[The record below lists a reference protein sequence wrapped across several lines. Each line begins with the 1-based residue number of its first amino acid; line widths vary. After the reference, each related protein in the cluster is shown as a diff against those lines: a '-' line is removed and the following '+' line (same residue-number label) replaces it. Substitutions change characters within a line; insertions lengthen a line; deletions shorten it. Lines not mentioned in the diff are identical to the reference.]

1 MPQIVNKSY
10 FNKQNILYIPLA
22 SEAPLPSAVTSTP
35 NDGTYIDALCIEIE
49 KTILV
54 NALGLTTYN
63 ELQLALADIDN
74 PLNASYKKLVNGD
87 EYDGKIWVG
96 LKYDLSLI
104 ANAVWIEY
112 VMQKNTNLSA
122 VGNSQVNLE
131 KGNLVTPMYKIANAS
146 ASFIKQYQGEYLNEP
161 YVNGIFV
168 DWLGNNEGVYVS
180 LYRIVVKNPEK
191 ISNIIEDM
199 EASNIIYTMD
209 IIDYDKISN
218 DKLKSY
224 VDSEGEII
232 FLSDDEGGVLLT
244 TNKLEDKLRDL
255 KKAFSKLKES
265 ASRNPDDDIVID
277 ATIQR
282 FEFTY
287 ELSWKLMKAYLE
299 YNGNLEATSPRKAI
313 KESFKEGLIEDGAQ
327 WLDMLQD
334 RNRTSH
340 TYDENCAIEIFN
352 NIKEVIY

>member
-49 KTILV
+49 KTILA

-87 EYDGKIWVG
+87 EYDGKIWFG

-131 KGNLVTPMYKIANAS
+131 KGTLVTPMYKIANAS

-161 YVNGIFV
+161 IIIGNFI
-168 DWLGNNEGVYVS
+168 DWQGCDDSVEVS
-180 LYRIVVKNPEK
+180 LYR
-191 ISNIIEDM
+191 
-199 EASNIIYTMD
+199 Y
-209 IIDYDKISN
+209 
-218 DKLKSY
+218 
-224 VDSEGEII
+224 
-232 FLSDDEGGVLLT
+232 LSD
-244 TNKLEDKLRDL
+244 
-255 KKAFSKLKES
+255 KKADFPNVDLNKFK
-265 ASRNPDDDIVID
+265 
-277 ATIQR
+277 
-282 FEFTY
+282 FY
-287 ELSWKLMKAYLE
+287 EQI
-299 YNGNLEATSPRKAI
+299 N
-313 KESFKEGLIEDGAQ
+313 SFGI
-327 WLDMLQD
+327 
-334 RNRTSH
+334 
-340 TYDENCAIEIFN
+340 
-352 NIKEVIY
+352 

>member
-10 FNKQNILYIPLA
+10 FNNQNILYIPLA

-131 KGNLVTPMYKIANAS
+131 KGTLVTPMYKIANAS
-146 ASFIKQYQGEYLNEP
+146 ASFIKQYQGNILDEP
-161 YVNGIFV
+161 IVIGNFV
-168 DWLGNNEGVYVS
+168 DWQDCLDGVEVS
-180 LYRIVVKNPEK
+180 LYR
-191 ISNIIEDM
+191 
-199 EASNIIYTMD
+199 Y
-209 IIDYDKISN
+209 
-218 DKLKSY
+218 
-224 VDSEGEII
+224 
-232 FLSDDEGGVLLT
+232 LSD
-244 TNKLEDKLRDL
+244 
-255 KKAFSKLKES
+255 KKADFPNVDLNKFK
-265 ASRNPDDDIVID
+265 
-277 ATIQR
+277 
-282 FEFTY
+282 FY
-287 ELSWKLMKAYLE
+287 EQL
-299 YNGNLEATSPRKAI
+299 N
-313 KESFKEGLIEDGAQ
+313 SFGI
-327 WLDMLQD
+327 
-334 RNRTSH
+334 
-340 TYDENCAIEIFN
+340 
-352 NIKEVIY
+352 

>member
-1 MPQIVNKSY
+1 MPQIVSKLY

-87 EYDGKIWVG
+87 EYDDKIWVG

-131 KGNLVTPMYKIANAS
+131 KGTLVTPMYKIANAS
-146 ASFIKQYQGEYLNEP
+146 ASFIKQYQGEILDEP
-161 YVNGIFV
+161 IVIGNFI
-168 DWLGNNEGVYVS
+168 DWQGGDDSVEVS
-180 LYRIVVKNPEK
+180 LYR
-191 ISNIIEDM
+191 
-199 EASNIIYTMD
+199 Y
-209 IIDYDKISN
+209 
-218 DKLKSY
+218 
-224 VDSEGEII
+224 
-232 FLSDDEGGVLLT
+232 LSDKKTDFPNVDL
-244 TNKLEDKLRDL
+244 NKFK
-255 KKAFSKLKES
+255 F
-265 ASRNPDDDIVID
+265 
-277 ATIQR
+277 
-282 FEFTY
+282 Y
-287 ELSWKLMKAYLE
+287 EQL
-299 YNGNLEATSPRKAI
+299 N
-313 KESFKEGLIEDGAQ
+313 SFGI
-327 WLDMLQD
+327 
-334 RNRTSH
+334 
-340 TYDENCAIEIFN
+340 
-352 NIKEVIY
+352 

>member
-1 MPQIVNKSY
+1 MPQIVSKSY

-63 ELQLALADIDN
+63 ELQLAIADEFTN
-74 PLNASYKKLVNGD
+74 PLYASYKKLVNGD

-131 KGNLVTPMYKIANAS
+131 KGTLVTPMYKIANAS

-161 YVNGIFV
+161 IIIGNFI
-168 DWLGNNEGVYVS
+168 DWQGCNDSVEVS
-180 LYRIVVKNPEK
+180 LYR
-191 ISNIIEDM
+191 
-199 EASNIIYTMD
+199 Y
-209 IIDYDKISN
+209 
-218 DKLKSY
+218 
-224 VDSEGEII
+224 
-232 FLSDDEGGVLLT
+232 LSDKKTDFPNVDL
-244 TNKLEDKLRDL
+244 NKFK
-255 KKAFSKLKES
+255 F
-265 ASRNPDDDIVID
+265 
-277 ATIQR
+277 
-282 FEFTY
+282 Y
-287 ELSWKLMKAYLE
+287 EQI
-299 YNGNLEATSPRKAI
+299 N
-313 KESFKEGLIEDGAQ
+313 SFGI
-327 WLDMLQD
+327 
-334 RNRTSH
+334 
-340 TYDENCAIEIFN
+340 
-352 NIKEVIY
+352 

>member
-35 NDGTYIDALCIEIE
+35 NDGAYIDALCIEIE

-112 VMQKNTNLSA
+112 VSQKNTNLSA

-131 KGNLVTPMYKIANAS
+131 KGTLVTPMYKIANAS
-146 ASFIKQYQGEYLNEP
+146 ASFIKQYQGQYLDEP
-161 YVNGIFV
+161 IVIVNFI
-168 DWLGNNEGVYVS
+168 DWQGCDDSVEVS
-180 LYRIVVKNPEK
+180 LYR
-191 ISNIIEDM
+191 
-199 EASNIIYTMD
+199 Y
-209 IIDYDKISN
+209 
-218 DKLKSY
+218 
-224 VDSEGEII
+224 
-232 FLSDDEGGVLLT
+232 LSDKKTDFPNVDL
-244 TNKLEDKLRDL
+244 NKFK
-255 KKAFSKLKES
+255 F
-265 ASRNPDDDIVID
+265 
-277 ATIQR
+277 
-282 FEFTY
+282 Y
-287 ELSWKLMKAYLE
+287 EQL
-299 YNGNLEATSPRKAI
+299 N
-313 KESFKEGLIEDGAQ
+313 SFGI
-327 WLDMLQD
+327 
-334 RNRTSH
+334 
-340 TYDENCAIEIFN
+340 
-352 NIKEVIY
+352 

>member
-131 KGNLVTPMYKIANAS
+131 KGTLVTPMYKIANAS
-146 ASFIKQYQGEYLNEP
+146 ASFIKQYQGEYLDEP
-161 YVNGIFV
+161 IITGNFIDWQGCDDSVEVN
-168 DWLGNNEGVYVS
+168 
-180 LYRIVVKNPEK
+180 LYRYLC
-191 ISNIIEDM
+191 D
-199 EASNIIYTMD
+199 
-209 IIDYDKISN
+209 
-218 DKLKSY
+218 
-224 VDSEGEII
+224 
-232 FLSDDEGGVLLT
+232 
-244 TNKLEDKLRDL
+244 
-255 KKAFSKLKES
+255 KKADFPNLDLNKFK
-265 ASRNPDDDIVID
+265 
-277 ATIQR
+277 
-282 FEFTY
+282 FY
-287 ELSWKLMKAYLE
+287 EQI
-299 YNGNLEATSPRKAI
+299 N
-313 KESFKEGLIEDGAQ
+313 SFGI
-327 WLDMLQD
+327 
-334 RNRTSH
+334 
-340 TYDENCAIEIFN
+340 
-352 NIKEVIY
+352 

>member
-35 NDGTYIDALCIEIE
+35 NDGAYIDALCIEIE

-131 KGNLVTPMYKIANAS
+131 KGTLVTPMYKIANAS
-146 ASFIKQYQGEYLNEP
+146 ASFIKQYQGQYLDEP
-161 YVNGIFV
+161 IVIGNFI
-168 DWLGNNEGVYVS
+168 DWQGCNDSVEVS
-180 LYRIVVKNPEK
+180 LYR
-191 ISNIIEDM
+191 
-199 EASNIIYTMD
+199 Y
-209 IIDYDKISN
+209 
-218 DKLKSY
+218 
-224 VDSEGEII
+224 
-232 FLSDDEGGVLLT
+232 LSDKKTDFPNVDL
-244 TNKLEDKLRDL
+244 NKFK
-255 KKAFSKLKES
+255 F
-265 ASRNPDDDIVID
+265 
-277 ATIQR
+277 
-282 FEFTY
+282 Y
-287 ELSWKLMKAYLE
+287 EQI
-299 YNGNLEATSPRKAI
+299 N
-313 KESFKEGLIEDGAQ
+313 SFGI
-327 WLDMLQD
+327 
-334 RNRTSH
+334 
-340 TYDENCAIEIFN
+340 
-352 NIKEVIY
+352 

>member
-146 ASFIKQYQGEYLNEP
+146 ASFIKQYQGEYLDEP
-161 YVNGIFV
+161 IVIGNFI
-168 DWLGNNEGVYVS
+168 DWQGCDDSVEVS
-180 LYRIVVKNPEK
+180 LYR
-191 ISNIIEDM
+191 
-199 EASNIIYTMD
+199 Y
-209 IIDYDKISN
+209 
-218 DKLKSY
+218 
-224 VDSEGEII
+224 
-232 FLSDDEGGVLLT
+232 LSDKKTDFPNVDL
-244 TNKLEDKLRDL
+244 NKFK
-255 KKAFSKLKES
+255 F
-265 ASRNPDDDIVID
+265 
-277 ATIQR
+277 
-282 FEFTY
+282 Y
-287 ELSWKLMKAYLE
+287 EQI
-299 YNGNLEATSPRKAI
+299 N
-313 KESFKEGLIEDGAQ
+313 SFGI
-327 WLDMLQD
+327 
-334 RNRTSH
+334 
-340 TYDENCAIEIFN
+340 
-352 NIKEVIY
+352 

>member
-22 SEAPLPSAVTSTP
+22 SETPLPSAVTSTP

-131 KGNLVTPMYKIANAS
+131 KGTLVTPMYKIANAS
-146 ASFIKQYQGEYLNEP
+146 ASFIKQYQGQILDEP
-161 YVNGIFV
+161 IVIGNFI
-168 DWLGNNEGVYVS
+168 DWQGGDDSVEVS
-180 LYRIVVKNPEK
+180 LYRYLV
-191 ISNIIEDM
+191 
-199 EASNIIYTMD
+199 
-209 IIDYDKISN
+209 DKKTDFPN
-218 DKLKSY
+218 
-224 VDSEGEII
+224 VD
-232 FLSDDEGGVLLT
+232 L
-244 TNKLEDKLRDL
+244 NKFK
-255 KKAFSKLKES
+255 F
-265 ASRNPDDDIVID
+265 
-277 ATIQR
+277 
-282 FEFTY
+282 Y
-287 ELSWKLMKAYLE
+287 EQL
-299 YNGNLEATSPRKAI
+299 N
-313 KESFKEGLIEDGAQ
+313 SFGI
-327 WLDMLQD
+327 
-334 RNRTSH
+334 
-340 TYDENCAIEIFN
+340 
-352 NIKEVIY
+352 

>member
-35 NDGTYIDALCIEIE
+35 NDGTYIDNLCIEIE

-87 EYDGKIWVG
+87 EYDDKIWVG

-131 KGNLVTPMYKIANAS
+131 KGTLVTPMYKIANAS
-146 ASFIKQYQGEYLNEP
+146 ASFIKQYQGEYLSEP
-161 YVNGIFV
+161 IVIGNFI
-168 DWLGNNEGVYVS
+168 DWQGCLDGVEVS
-180 LYRIVVKNPEK
+180 LYR
-191 ISNIIEDM
+191 
-199 EASNIIYTMD
+199 Y
-209 IIDYDKISN
+209 
-218 DKLKSY
+218 
-224 VDSEGEII
+224 
-232 FLSDDEGGVLLT
+232 LSDKKTDFPNVDL
-244 TNKLEDKLRDL
+244 NKFK
-255 KKAFSKLKES
+255 F
-265 ASRNPDDDIVID
+265 
-277 ATIQR
+277 
-282 FEFTY
+282 Y
-287 ELSWKLMKAYLE
+287 EQL
-299 YNGNLEATSPRKAI
+299 N
-313 KESFKEGLIEDGAQ
+313 SFGI
-327 WLDMLQD
+327 
-334 RNRTSH
+334 
-340 TYDENCAIEIFN
+340 
-352 NIKEVIY
+352 

>member
-1 MPQIVNKSY
+1 MPQIVSKSY

-131 KGNLVTPMYKIANAS
+131 KGTLVTPMYKIANAR
-146 ASFIKQYQGEYLNEP
+146 ASFKKQIQGEILSEP
-161 YVNGIFV
+161 FVIGNLFNGQGCL
-168 DWLGNNEGVYVS
+168 DGVEVS
-180 LYRIVVKNPEK
+180 LYR
-191 ISNIIEDM
+191 
-199 EASNIIYTMD
+199 Y
-209 IIDYDKISN
+209 
-218 DKLKSY
+218 
-224 VDSEGEII
+224 
-232 FLSDDEGGVLLT
+232 LSDKKTDFPNVDL
-244 TNKLEDKLRDL
+244 NKFK
-255 KKAFSKLKES
+255 F
-265 ASRNPDDDIVID
+265 
-277 ATIQR
+277 
-282 FEFTY
+282 Y
-287 ELSWKLMKAYLE
+287 EQI
-299 YNGNLEATSPRKAI
+299 N
-313 KESFKEGLIEDGAQ
+313 SFGI
-327 WLDMLQD
+327 
-334 RNRTSH
+334 
-340 TYDENCAIEIFN
+340 
-352 NIKEVIY
+352 

>member
-63 ELQLALADIDN
+63 ELQLAIADEFTN
-74 PLNASYKKLVNGD
+74 PLYASYDKLVNGD

-131 KGNLVTPMYKIANAS
+131 KGTLVTPMYKIANAS
-146 ASFIKQYQGEYLNEP
+146 ASFIKQYQGEYLYEP
-161 YVNGIFV
+161 IVIGNFI
-168 DWLGNNEGVYVS
+168 DWQGCNDSVEVS
-180 LYRIVVKNPEK
+180 LYR
-191 ISNIIEDM
+191 
-199 EASNIIYTMD
+199 Y
-209 IIDYDKISN
+209 
-218 DKLKSY
+218 
-224 VDSEGEII
+224 
-232 FLSDDEGGVLLT
+232 LSDKKTDFPNVDL
-244 TNKLEDKLRDL
+244 NKFK
-255 KKAFSKLKES
+255 F
-265 ASRNPDDDIVID
+265 
-277 ATIQR
+277 
-282 FEFTY
+282 Y
-287 ELSWKLMKAYLE
+287 EQI
-299 YNGNLEATSPRKAI
+299 N
-313 KESFKEGLIEDGAQ
+313 SFGI
-327 WLDMLQD
+327 
-334 RNRTSH
+334 
-340 TYDENCAIEIFN
+340 
-352 NIKEVIY
+352 

>member
-63 ELQLALADIDN
+63 ELQLAIADEFTN
-74 PLNASYKKLVNGD
+74 PLYASYKKLVNGD

-131 KGNLVTPMYKIANAS
+131 KGTLVTPMYKIANARV
-146 ASFIKQYQGEYLNEP
+146 SFIKQYQGEYLDEP
-161 YVNGIFV
+161 IVIGNFI
-168 DWLGNNEGVYVS
+168 DWQGCNDSVEVS
-180 LYRIVVKNPEK
+180 LYRYLSEK
-191 ISNIIEDM
+191 KTDFPN
-199 EASNIIYTMD
+199 
-209 IIDYDKISN
+209 
-218 DKLKSY
+218 
-224 VDSEGEII
+224 VD
-232 FLSDDEGGVLLT
+232 L
-244 TNKLEDKLRDL
+244 NKFK
-255 KKAFSKLKES
+255 F
-265 ASRNPDDDIVID
+265 
-277 ATIQR
+277 
-282 FEFTY
+282 Y
-287 ELSWKLMKAYLE
+287 EQI
-299 YNGNLEATSPRKAI
+299 N
-313 KESFKEGLIEDGAQ
+313 SFGI
-327 WLDMLQD
+327 
-334 RNRTSH
+334 
-340 TYDENCAIEIFN
+340 
-352 NIKEVIY
+352 

>member
-131 KGNLVTPMYKIANAS
+131 KGALVTPMYKIANAS
-146 ASFIKQYQGEYLNEP
+146 ASFIKQYQGEYLDEP
-161 YVNGIFV
+161 IVIGNFI
-168 DWLGNNEGVYVS
+168 DWQGCDDSVEVS
-180 LYRIVVKNPEK
+180 LYRYLV
-191 ISNIIEDM
+191 
-199 EASNIIYTMD
+199 
-209 IIDYDKISN
+209 DKKTDFPN
-218 DKLKSY
+218 
-224 VDSEGEII
+224 VD
-232 FLSDDEGGVLLT
+232 L
-244 TNKLEDKLRDL
+244 NKFK
-255 KKAFSKLKES
+255 F
-265 ASRNPDDDIVID
+265 
-277 ATIQR
+277 
-282 FEFTY
+282 Y
-287 ELSWKLMKAYLE
+287 EQF
-299 YNGNLEATSPRKAI
+299 N
-313 KESFKEGLIEDGAQ
+313 SFGI
-327 WLDMLQD
+327 
-334 RNRTSH
+334 
-340 TYDENCAIEIFN
+340 
-352 NIKEVIY
+352 

>member
-74 PLNASYKKLVNGD
+74 PLNASYKKLVKGD

-112 VMQKNTNLSA
+112 VSQKNTNLSA

-131 KGNLVTPMYKIANAS
+131 KGTLVTPMYKIANAS
-146 ASFIKQYQGEYLNEP
+146 ASFIKQYQGQILDEP
-161 YVNGIFV
+161 IVIGNFI
-168 DWLGNNEGVYVS
+168 DWQGGDDSVEVS
-180 LYRIVVKNPEK
+180 LYR
-191 ISNIIEDM
+191 
-199 EASNIIYTMD
+199 Y
-209 IIDYDKISN
+209 
-218 DKLKSY
+218 
-224 VDSEGEII
+224 
-232 FLSDDEGGVLLT
+232 LSDKKTDFPNVDL
-244 TNKLEDKLRDL
+244 NKFK
-255 KKAFSKLKES
+255 F
-265 ASRNPDDDIVID
+265 
-277 ATIQR
+277 
-282 FEFTY
+282 Y
-287 ELSWKLMKAYLE
+287 EQI
-299 YNGNLEATSPRKAI
+299 N
-313 KESFKEGLIEDGAQ
+313 SFGI
-327 WLDMLQD
+327 
-334 RNRTSH
+334 
-340 TYDENCAIEIFN
+340 
-352 NIKEVIY
+352 

>member
-131 KGNLVTPMYKIANAS
+131 KGTLVTPMYKIANAS
-146 ASFIKQYQGEYLNEP
+146 ASFIKQYQGKILDEP
-161 YVNGIFV
+161 IVIGNFI
-168 DWLGNNEGVYVS
+168 DWQGDDDSVEVS
-180 LYRIVVKNPEK
+180 LYR
-191 ISNIIEDM
+191 
-199 EASNIIYTMD
+199 Y
-209 IIDYDKISN
+209 
-218 DKLKSY
+218 
-224 VDSEGEII
+224 
-232 FLSDDEGGVLLT
+232 LSDKKTDFPNVDL
-244 TNKLEDKLRDL
+244 NKFK
-255 KKAFSKLKES
+255 F
-265 ASRNPDDDIVID
+265 
-277 ATIQR
+277 
-282 FEFTY
+282 Y
-287 ELSWKLMKAYLE
+287 EQL
-299 YNGNLEATSPRKAI
+299 N
-313 KESFKEGLIEDGAQ
+313 SFGI
-327 WLDMLQD
+327 
-334 RNRTSH
+334 
-340 TYDENCAIEIFN
+340 
-352 NIKEVIY
+352 

>member
-1 MPQIVNKSY
+1 MPQIVSKSY

-63 ELQLALADIDN
+63 ELQLAIADEFTN
-74 PLNASYKKLVNGD
+74 PLYASYDKLVNGD

-131 KGNLVTPMYKIANAS
+131 KGTLVTPMYKIANAS

-161 YVNGIFV
+161 IIIGNFI
-168 DWLGNNEGVYVS
+168 DWQGCNDSVEVS
-180 LYRIVVKNPEK
+180 LYR
-191 ISNIIEDM
+191 
-199 EASNIIYTMD
+199 Y
-209 IIDYDKISN
+209 
-218 DKLKSY
+218 
-224 VDSEGEII
+224 
-232 FLSDDEGGVLLT
+232 LSDKKTDFPNVDL
-244 TNKLEDKLRDL
+244 NKFK
-255 KKAFSKLKES
+255 F
-265 ASRNPDDDIVID
+265 
-277 ATIQR
+277 
-282 FEFTY
+282 Y
-287 ELSWKLMKAYLE
+287 EQL
-299 YNGNLEATSPRKAI
+299 N
-313 KESFKEGLIEDGAQ
+313 SFGI
-327 WLDMLQD
+327 
-334 RNRTSH
+334 
-340 TYDENCAIEIFN
+340 
-352 NIKEVIY
+352 

>member
-63 ELQLALADIDN
+63 ELQLALADEFTN

-112 VMQKNTNLSA
+112 VSQKNTNLSA

-131 KGNLVTPMYKIANAS
+131 KGTLVTPMYKIANAS
-146 ASFIKQYQGEYLNEP
+146 VSFIKQYQGEYLNEP
-161 YVNGIFV
+161 IVIGNFI
-168 DWLGNNEGVYVS
+168 DWQGCLDGVEVS
-180 LYRIVVKNPEK
+180 LYR
-191 ISNIIEDM
+191 
-199 EASNIIYTMD
+199 Y
-209 IIDYDKISN
+209 
-218 DKLKSY
+218 
-224 VDSEGEII
+224 
-232 FLSDDEGGVLLT
+232 LSDKKTDFPNVDL
-244 TNKLEDKLRDL
+244 NKFK
-255 KKAFSKLKES
+255 F
-265 ASRNPDDDIVID
+265 
-277 ATIQR
+277 
-282 FEFTY
+282 Y
-287 ELSWKLMKAYLE
+287 EQI
-299 YNGNLEATSPRKAI
+299 N
-313 KESFKEGLIEDGAQ
+313 SFGI
-327 WLDMLQD
+327 
-334 RNRTSH
+334 
-340 TYDENCAIEIFN
+340 
-352 NIKEVIY
+352 

>member
-131 KGNLVTPMYKIANAS
+131 KGTLVTPMYKIANARV
-146 ASFIKQYQGEYLNEP
+146 SFIKQYQGEYLDEP
-161 YVNGIFV
+161 IVIGNFI
-168 DWLGNNEGVYVS
+168 DWQGGDDSVEVS
-180 LYRIVVKNPEK
+180 LYR
-191 ISNIIEDM
+191 
-199 EASNIIYTMD
+199 Y
-209 IIDYDKISN
+209 
-218 DKLKSY
+218 
-224 VDSEGEII
+224 
-232 FLSDDEGGVLLT
+232 LSDKKTDFPNVDL
-244 TNKLEDKLRDL
+244 NKFK
-255 KKAFSKLKES
+255 F
-265 ASRNPDDDIVID
+265 
-277 ATIQR
+277 
-282 FEFTY
+282 Y
-287 ELSWKLMKAYLE
+287 EQI
-299 YNGNLEATSPRKAI
+299 N
-313 KESFKEGLIEDGAQ
+313 SFGI
-327 WLDMLQD
+327 
-334 RNRTSH
+334 
-340 TYDENCAIEIFN
+340 
-352 NIKEVIY
+352 

>member
-112 VMQKNTNLSA
+112 VSQKNTNLSA
-122 VGNSQVNLE
+122 VGNSQVNVE
-131 KGNLVTPMYKIANAS
+131 KGTLVTPMYKIANAS
-146 ASFIKQYQGEYLNEP
+146 ASFVKQYQGEYLNEP
-161 YVNGIFV
+161 FVNGIFV
-168 DWLGNNEGVYVS
+168 DWQGGDDSVEVS
-180 LYRIVVKNPEK
+180 LYR
-191 ISNIIEDM
+191 
-199 EASNIIYTMD
+199 Y
-209 IIDYDKISN
+209 
-218 DKLKSY
+218 
-224 VDSEGEII
+224 
-232 FLSDDEGGVLLT
+232 LSDKKIDFPNVDL
-244 TNKLEDKLRDL
+244 NKFK
-255 KKAFSKLKES
+255 F
-265 ASRNPDDDIVID
+265 
-277 ATIQR
+277 
-282 FEFTY
+282 Y
-287 ELSWKLMKAYLE
+287 EQI
-299 YNGNLEATSPRKAI
+299 N
-313 KESFKEGLIEDGAQ
+313 SFGI
-327 WLDMLQD
+327 
-334 RNRTSH
+334 
-340 TYDENCAIEIFN
+340 
-352 NIKEVIY
+352 